1 MAKELSYLNSYK
13 NVGKLFERIKSA
25 KTPEIFTQKYL
36 YDTLGL
42 KSPTDRQLI
51 ALLKNLG
58 FLDNTG
64 KPTARYSS
72 LKNEKIAKQ
81 EIAQGIREAYAPLFT
96 ANENA
101 ETLNQQDLK
110 GLVAQIAGTDI
121 GITSKIVGT
130 FKALTALADFSTK
143 APEGKPKGQGA
154 TEEEKEGEE
163 GTRKGKGGPFRPD
176 FHYNIQVHLPL
187 NGTEE
192 TYLNIFNALRKVFG

>member
-1 MAKELSYLNSYK
+1 MAELPYLKSYK

-25 KTPEIFTQKYL
+25 KTPEIFNNTYL
-36 YDTLGL
+36 YNTLGL
-42 KSPTDRQLI
+42 KSNTDRPLI
-51 ALLKNLG
+51 ALLKSLG
-58 FLDNTG
+58 FLDSTG
-64 KPTARYSS
+64 KPTPRYSS

-81 EIAQGIREAYAPLFT
+81 EIAQGIRQAYEPLFT
-96 ANENA
+96 SNENA
-101 ETLNQQDLK
+101 ETLNSQDLK

-130 FKALTALADFSTK
+130 FKALAALADFSTK
-143 APEGKPKGQGA
+143 APEDKQKKTGTA
-154 TEEEKEGEE
+154 TENEQKGIEGAPKEKV
-163 GTRKGKGGPFRPD
+163 GPFRPD